1 MGHDIEKYQIGG
13 GILSIAQW
21 TGTTPPTEDDYVD
34 MGNCPDAEIFSKVDV
49 KSHECTRQGTVV
61 EDMQVPIKTEVS
73 IKFSLD
79 ELGVEQLAMYFQ
91 AIVDSDYSIRP
102 LTATLQEYA
111 LLFTPDYETGEEW
124 QYEIWRVQLSAASA
138 LKLINMKDFSSL
150 HFNGKVLADFANHPT
165 NPFWGMTMVT
175 G

>member
-1 MGHDIEKYQIGG
+1 
-13 GILSIAQW
+13 
-21 TGTTPPTEDDYVD
+21 
-34 MGNCPDAEIFSKVDV
+34 
-49 KSHECTRQGTVV
+49 
-61 EDMQVPIKTEVS
+61 
-73 IKFSLD
+73 
-79 ELGVEQLAMYFQ
+79 MYFQ